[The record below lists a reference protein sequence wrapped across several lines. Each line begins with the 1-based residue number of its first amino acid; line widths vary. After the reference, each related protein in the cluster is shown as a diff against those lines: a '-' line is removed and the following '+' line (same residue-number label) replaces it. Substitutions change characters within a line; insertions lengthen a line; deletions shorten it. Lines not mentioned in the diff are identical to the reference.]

1 MLEDGLGCGGTEDDV
16 DDAAGAAAAG
26 AGEDVGAERPPEKL
40 GPGDGP
46 PGRARANGPGSV
58 VPRFGSPLRLTPH
71 FQVLVPEAVF
81 EEGLLLFSVSRRG

>member
-1 MLEDGLGCGGTEDDV
+1 VPGERAVGVDGQALPGEHV
-16 DDAAGAAAAG
+16 DDRQRP
-26 AGEDVGAERPPEKL
+26 ERPPEKL

-58 VPRFGSPLRLTPH
+58 VQRFGSALRLTPH
-71 FQVLVPEAVF
+71 FHVLVPEAVF

>member
-46 PGRARANGPGSV
+46 PGRARANGPGS
-58 VPRFGSPLRLTPH
+58 FGSALRLTPH
-71 FQVLVPEAVF
+71 FHVLVPEAVF